1 MNHPSG
7 DESSSC
13 YGPESERTAVRPDA
27 AGADARLRR
36 DRAAVP
42 PQRRRTGGATAVM
55 RVHVDEQRHID
66 DLLIFLPKVGGIA
79 LGVDDCTLEIHL
91 PETTSEH
98 AERLELSI

>member
-1 MNHPSG
+1 
-7 DESSSC
+7 
-13 YGPESERTAVRPDA
+13 
-27 AGADARLRR
+27 
-36 DRAAVP
+36 
-42 PQRRRTGGATAVM
+42 M